1 MGVYLNIAAV
11 LAALNLVLLTGLLY
25 VWISNYRKFGT
36 SLVLGLIVFSAV
48 MWFENFMAVYF
59 FAFSMKMLFSADQM
73 VQAAVMVLRGLE
85 FVAVLVLTYVT
96 MK

>member
-1 MGVYLNIAAV
+1 MGTYLNIATAFAAV
-11 LAALNLVLLTGLLY
+11 NVVLLSGLLY

-48 MWFENFMAVYF
+48 LWIQNLIAIYF
-59 FAFSMKMLFSADQM
+59 FAFSMKMLFSADATVQM
-73 VQAAVMVLRGLE
+73 AVMVLRGLE
-85 FVAVLVLTYVT
+85 FLAVLVLTYVT